1 MPLNPLYLQ
10 LAGISMAAALLCAV
24 SSRRAS
30 LDVRLWLAIALV
42 ASMLSVSA

>member
-1 MPLNPLYLQ
+1 MPLNPFFLH